1 MIDCGLMSFVEFFV
15 DSYRKAF
22 GIMLHPGKNARGA
35 LSLGDALKFYYTIAI
50 IPLILGVALSLL
62 TNASFLGVFG
72 GLSGSSALTNGAAA
86 PGNGLSFAL
95 YMIAFFLVLVPI
107 GLLFDTAMYH
117 VIIKSLLKIYNKP
130 YATAFTAF
138 TYAMIPGIMVYWLLP
153 LGILGFLVILL
164 FGIWS
169 FVVEIISLSNLL
181 SISRLMAL
189 GSLILDEIIV
199 MVIVY
204 IIIAVIFGA
213 LLLTIFSLAGPMLL
227 NSSAISSS
235 HSFTTIP
242 SYINTT
248 SIAAAPGTTI
258 PSTGIGPNGPRPG
271 IVGTRPANT
280 SSANYSSCANFTISN
295 PKGYNQSSPGSNLE
309 YATCKWSGGMLY
321 VYTAG
326 GNSGFARLNITG
338 SNGKI
343 YFINATN
350 ARCYQYAGS
359 FYAPAQDYKIW
370 ISAGGGGG
378 FCGNAAALLLPAG
391 AVNASQGVNSTS
403 VSASGPNLRLPY
415 GGVLAPPNISSTAD
429 NVFGNT
435 QFRFFTNDSAM
446 MLFQNGTKVWL
457 GTVPLNYSVNQIELY
472 SKTWPS
478 GYVSKGIEFIS
489 VDLLDS
495 SSSSSAVV
503 TVRYPAGSNNTVLIN
518 YGGIS

>member
-138 TYAMIPGIMVYWLLP
+138 TYAIIPGIMVYWLLP

-199 MVIVY
+199 MLIVY

-235 HSFTTIP
+235 HSF
-242 SYINTT
+242 
-248 SIAAAPGTTI
+248 TTI

-338 SNGKI
+338 SNGKT

-359 FYAPAQDYKIW
+359 FYAPAQNYKIW

-435 QFRFFTNDSAM
+435 QLRFYANDSAT
-446 MLFQNGTKVWL
+446 MLFQNGTKIRL
-457 GTVPLNYSVNQIELY
+457 GTIPLTESVNQFEQY

>member
-1 MIDCGLMSFVEFFV
+1 MSFVEFFV
-15 DSYRKAF
+15 DSYKKAF

-62 TNASFLGVFG
+62 TNASFLGMFG
-72 GLSGSSALTNGAAA
+72 GLSGSSAFAPGAAA
-86 PGNGLSFAL
+86 PGSGLLFAVYL
-95 YMIAFFLVLVPI
+95 IAFFVVLAPI

-117 VIIKSLLKIYNKP
+117 IIIKSLLKIYNKP

-138 TYAMIPGIMVYWLLP
+138 TYAIIPAVLVYWLMP
-153 LGILGFLVILL
+153 LGVLGFMVILL

-169 FVVEIISLSNLL
+169 FVIEIISLSNLL

-199 MVIVY
+199 TVIFY

-213 LLLTIFSLAGPMLL
+213 LFLTILNLAGPTLL

-242 SYINTT
+242 GYINTT
-248 SIAAAPGTTI
+248 GIA
-258 PSTGIGPNGPRPG
+258 
-271 IVGTRPANT
+271 VPAST
-280 SSANYSSCANFTISN
+280 SSANYSPCANFTISDPEESN
-295 PKGYNQSSPGSNLE
+295 PATPGSNVE
-309 YATCKWSGGMLY
+309 YATCKWGGGALY

-326 GNSGFARLNITG
+326 GYSGYANLNITG
-338 SNGKI
+338 SNGKT
-343 YFINATN
+343 YFVNSTN

-359 FYAPAQDYKIW
+359 FYAPAQDYRLR
-370 ISAGGGGG
+370 ISSGGGGG
-378 FCGNAAALLLPAG
+378 YCGNAAALLLPAS
-391 AVNASQGVNSTS
+391 AVNASNGVNSTS

-457 GTVPLNYSVNQIELY
+457 GTIPLNYSVNQVELY
-472 SKTWPS
+472 SKTWPN
-478 GYVSKGIEFIS
+478 GHISKGIEFIS

-495 SSSSSAVV
+495 GGSSSAVV
-503 TVRYPAGSNNTVLIN
+503 IVRYPTNSNNTVLIN